1 MQAREAMPSLA
12 EAMSPFGFCASW
24 VIAAACW
31 MSGAEVVAKLGFEA
45 RMIRHFWGLPPVVVK
60 SVMGTHNF

>member
-12 EAMSPFGFCASW
+12 EAMSPFGLCASW

-31 MSGAEVVAKLGFEA
+31 MSGAEFVAKLGFEA
-45 RMIRHFWGLPPVVVK
+45 RMIRHFPVVVK